1 MDRCCSWLDAKW
13 MDLVGVVLTSAT
25 GCCSAACTLL
35 LRHDSASAR
44 QNGVLDASKRVVYTD
59 SYKNS
64 SILNRGL
71 WGLNPVKLAGN
82 FLRGMIHPS
91 SHRDVIFIR
100 PWPITAMSLYIVA
113 RTRTTEWDA
122 SIQEL
127 SQSVDI
133 THRTTRWTRPC
144 QNSRV
149 D

>member
-100 PWPITAMSLYIVA
+100 PWPITAMSLYSRTHANDRVGCVDTGTVA
-113 RTRTTEWDA
+113 KCRHNSPDN
-122 SIQEL
+122 
-127 SQSVDI
+127 SVDE
-133 THRTTRWTRPC
+133 TLPE
-144 QNSRV
+144 
-149 D
+149 